1 MINFKYLFILFL
13 LTTTLNAGI
22 NNEYY
27 FGVSISKYNKSY
39 QNRIK
44 HLILKLAKDIQK
56 SFDEKINIVFLDSDK
71 KILEDLKSYKKM
83 NVLVIHSSF
92 YLKNKKIL
100 KKILKRPFLFNNIS
114 NKKNQY
120 YLIANKESNI
130 KKLADLKNKVYG
142 YYKGDNSYNIWAD
155 YTLRKDLKVS
165 LNELTK
171 TKIVVEKSQ
180 KLMLDVFFQKS
191 DFSVV
196 TKVLYDDMVLL
207 NPAIKKKIL
216 ILKKSKPI
224 FFLAIGLFHKD
235 MSKKLV
241 EQYYK
246 LIDNGEFNRKFSNL
260 YKLLNLYGIQKTS
273 FDDLKE
279 LDIYYDE
286 YKKLKKSM

>member
-1 MINFKYLFILFL
+1 MRNFKYLFILFFL
-13 LTTTLNAGI
+13 ITALKADI

-44 HLILKLAKDIQK
+44 HLILKLAKDVQK
-56 SFDEKINIVFLDSDK
+56 YFDEKISVVFLDSDK
-71 KILEDLKSYKKM
+71 NVLKDFKSYQKM
-83 NVLVIHSSF
+83 NVLVVHSDF
-92 YLKNKKIL
+92 YLKNKEML
-100 KKILKRPFLFNNIS
+100 KKISKRPFLFNNIG

-130 KKLADLKNKVYG
+130 KKLSDLKNRVYS
-142 YYKGDNSYNIWAD
+142 YYKGDDSYNIWAD
-155 YTLRKDLKVS
+155 YTFRKDLKLS
-165 LNELTK
+165 LSELTK
-171 TKIVVEKSQ
+171 KKIVVEKSQ
-180 KLMLDVFFQKS
+180 KLMLDVFFKKS

-207 NPAIKKKIL
+207 NPAIEKKIV

-235 MSKKLV
+235 MPEKLV
-241 EQYYK
+241 AQYYK
-246 LIDNGEFNRKFSNL
+246 LIDNGEFNRKFANL
-260 YKLLNLYGIQKTS
+260 YKLLYVYGIQKTS